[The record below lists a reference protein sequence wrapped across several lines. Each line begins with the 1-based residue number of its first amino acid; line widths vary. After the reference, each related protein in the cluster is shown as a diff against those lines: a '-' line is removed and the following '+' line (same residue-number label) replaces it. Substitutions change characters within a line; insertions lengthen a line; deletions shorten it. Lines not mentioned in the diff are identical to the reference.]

1 MKQSVTITGEN
12 LNVVMNGVVAANE
25 APARMMSKAE
35 MRIATL
41 KAKGI
46 DTSCYCTLGTDQV
59 VKIENGK
66 AIPVEMMDEV
76 EKKMV
81 EGGYINHYTL
91 FRRWVMSQMFRML
104 RKQEQDGCNFTEL
117 IQDHGYEYSWRV
129 VERELNAQVKML
141 KHGDNENFGARN
153 RWFNN
158 ETVEEM
164 ANQYIGV
171 LKQYIDGNLT
181 YRMSRDG
188 KVRLW
193 KHTCNGIP
201 YVRFRGKNIFVK
213 DLNRKVFLPLENV
226 VRDIKRSSDSRHL
239 YEAVVKFNS
248 LRKKMKGSTR
258 MSQWFINSYKG
269 SGAYFTCKNLI
280 MFHGATFRNSGM
292 YMGRKKSLM
301 YLEDKANEYSKS
313 NEAWRMM
320 GVLKQLIRDSDISI
334 SKKID
339 EWKK

>member
-12 LNVVMNGVVAANE
+12 LNVVMNGVVAATE

-104 RKQEQDGCNFTEL
+104 RKQVDQRTSFTQL
-117 IQDHGYEYSWRV
+117 IQNHGYEYSWRV
-129 VERELNAQVKML
+129 VERELNAQAKMY
-141 KHGDNENFGARN
+141 KNGDSENYVARN

-158 ETVEEM
+158 DIVADMMKSYISRLQDHVENKLM
-164 ANQYIGV
+164 
-171 LKQYIDGNLT
+171 
-181 YRMSRDG
+181 YRKNAKGYD
-188 KVRLW
+188 VY
-193 KHTCNGIP
+193 KHTCKGNP
-201 YVRFRGKNIFVK
+201 YVRIGGKNVFVS
-213 DLNRKVFLPLENV
+213 DLEKKVFSPLRRLVCEV
-226 VRDIKRSSDSRHL
+226 SSTPDVAKAH
-239 YEAVVKFNS
+239 AAIVKFNR
-248 LRKKMKGSTR
+248 LRKKMQSETK
-258 MSQWFINSYKG
+258 MDQFFINAYKG

-280 MFHGATFRNSGM
+280 LFHGATFRDG
-292 YMGRKKSLM
+292 GKFLGQKKSLR
-301 YLEDKANEYSKS
+301 YLEEKAQEYRT
-313 NEAWRMM
+313 EGWRMM
-320 GVLKQLIRDSDISI
+320 GVLKQLISDSGISI
-334 SKKID
+334 SAKID
-339 EWKK
+339 EWEK

>member
-35 MRIATL
+35 MRIAAL
-41 KAKGI
+41 KAKGV

-59 VKIENGK
+59 VKIEDGK

-104 RKQEQDGCNFTEL
+104 RKQEEQRTSFTQL
-117 IQDHGYEYSWRV
+117 IQQHGYEYTWRV

-141 KHGDNENFGARN
+141 KHGDEENYLARN
-153 RWFNN
+153 RWFNGD
-158 ETVEEM
+158 TVADMMES
-164 ANQYIGV
+164 YISLLQDHV
-171 LKQYIDGNLT
+171 EKNLM
-181 YRMSRDG
+181 YRKNSKGDN
-188 KVRLW
+188 VY
-193 KHTCNGIP
+193 KHTCKGNP
-201 YVRFRGKNIFVK
+201 YVRIGGKNVFVS
-213 DLNRKVFLPLENV
+213 DLEKKVYSPLRRCLREASTLDV
-226 VRDIKRSSDSRHL
+226 VKVHA
-239 YEAVVKFNS
+239 AVVKFNR
-248 LRKKMKGSTR
+248 LRKKMQSDTKMDTF
-258 MSQWFINSYKG
+258 FINAYKG

-280 MFHGATFRNSGM
+280 LFHGATFRDG
-292 YMGRKKSLM
+292 GKFLGQKKSLK
-301 YLEDKANEYSKS
+301 YLEEKAQAYRTDG
-313 NEAWRMM
+313 WRMM
-320 GVLKQLIRDSDISI
+320 GVMKQLISDSGISI
-334 SKKID
+334 SAKID

>member
-104 RKQEQDGCNFTEL
+104 RKQVDQRTSFTQL
-117 IQDHGYEYSWRV
+117 IQNHGYEYSWRV
-129 VERELNAQVKML
+129 VERELNAQAKMY
-141 KHGDNENFGARN
+141 KNGDSENYVARN

-158 ETVEEM
+158 DIVADMMESYISRLQDHVENKLM
-164 ANQYIGV
+164 
-171 LKQYIDGNLT
+171 
-181 YRMSRDG
+181 YRKNAQGHD
-188 KVRLW
+188 VY
-193 KHTCNGIP
+193 KHTCKGNP
-201 YVRFRGKNIFVK
+201 YVRIGGKNVFVS
-213 DLNRKVFLPLENV
+213 DLEKKVFSPLRRL
-226 VRDIKRSSDSRHL
+226 VREVSSTPDVAKAH
-239 YEAVVKFNS
+239 AAIVKFNR
-248 LRKKMKGSTR
+248 LRKKMQSDTK
-258 MSQWFINSYKG
+258 MDQFFISAYKG

-280 MFHGATFRNSGM
+280 LFHGATFRDG
-292 YMGRKKSLM
+292 GKFLGQKKSLR
-301 YLEDKANEYSKS
+301 YLEEKAQEYRT
-313 NEAWRMM
+313 EGWGMM
-320 GVLKQLIRDSDISI
+320 GVLKQLISDSGISI
-334 SKKID
+334 SAKID
-339 EWKK
+339 EWSK

>member
-12 LNVVMNGVVAANE
+12 LNVVMNGVVAATE

-35 MRIATL
+35 MRIAAL

-46 DTSCYCTLGTDQV
+46 DTSCYFPMGADEV

-104 RKQEQDGCNFTEL
+104 RKQVDQRTSFTQL
-117 IQDHGYEYSWRV
+117 IQNHGYEYSWRV
-129 VERELNAQVKML
+129 VERELNAQAKMY
-141 KHGDNENFGARN
+141 KNGDSENYVARN

-158 ETVEEM
+158 DIVADMMKSYISRLQDHVENKLM
-164 ANQYIGV
+164 
-171 LKQYIDGNLT
+171 
-181 YRMSRDG
+181 YRKNAKGHD
-188 KVRLW
+188 VY
-193 KHTCNGIP
+193 KHTCKGNP
-201 YVRFRGKNIFVK
+201 YVRIGGKNVFVS
-213 DLNRKVFLPLENV
+213 DLEKKVFSPLRRLVCEV
-226 VRDIKRSSDSRHL
+226 SSTPDVAKAH
-239 YEAVVKFNS
+239 AAIVKFNR
-248 LRKKMKGSTR
+248 LRKKMQSETK
-258 MSQWFINSYKG
+258 MDQFFINAYKG

-280 MFHGATFRNSGM
+280 LFHGATFRDG
-292 YMGRKKSLM
+292 GKFLGQKKSLR
-301 YLEDKANEYSKS
+301 YLEEKAQEYRT
-313 NEAWRMM
+313 EGWRMM
-320 GVLKQLIRDSDISI
+320 GVLKQLISDSGISI